1 MVTFGL
7 VRQTSV
13 LTTNSVPSHVFTIHV
28 NAPGVKFDARD
39 VSNDMQKRFEKDLG
53 IKEGERWFARIT
65 YDDQEGDDVQ
75 NESKLFQADLTLI
88 SKRDLKSTQVW
99 VDTQTKKISVVDQNQ
114 ASPTSRVMQRLGSF
128 LSEGCPST
136 SLFHTRCAYHVRCDV
151 VCVVIRINNSGM
163 VVANT
168 VDFVDCHPGPGME
181 GSALRPSFLCLIIVI
196 KIACYCFDLHS
207 TTARF

>member
-128 LSEGCPST
+128 FERGLSKHKSLPYQVCISCAMRCRVCGHPHKQQRHGCCQHSRLCGLPS
-136 SLFHTRCAYHVRCDV
+136 
-151 VCVVIRINNSGM
+151 
-163 VVANT
+163 
-168 VDFVDCHPGPGME
+168 
-181 GSALRPSFLCLIIVI
+181 RPR
-196 KIACYCFDLHS
+196 HG
-207 TTARF
+207 R